1 MDTKLTRELLTKLG
15 FRGEGKDY
23 CGRPLYRYEVPYQSK
38 KVKNGYYYDFQ
49 MSLNEDVP
57 ETNPNSGILSL
68 YRAPITNAHMICE
81 ESEKLKIDWVMWETK
96 DQGDGKPSKGGIKYL
111 NEPERIIPIAHHV
124 TTLERLNA
132 IYTSI
137 TRNEPLAIRE
147 PKPFSKKKAARL
159 KKVIAK
165 SKWRRNESPK

>member
-57 ETNPNSGILSL
+57 ETNPNSGI
-68 YRAPITNAHMICE
+68 
-81 ESEKLKIDWVMWETK
+81 SEKLKIDWVMWETK